1 MQMVSEK
8 TFYSQMS
15 GNSAGPIVATVL
27 SGIVLGGCGVF
38 CGTQLG
44 WKHILSLVFLA
55 AGGLCCLLLIFFII
69 KGFRKKSHPVFKRYG
84 NAAYLSMKINQGMA
98 NAWYYAEPFG
108 GNFPFA
114 TLMTDSFIVSGS
126 ELTNYMEFK
135 DLRTVHVDVSVTVH
149 RIAIGDPFA
158 TAASLAANRVGDRIL
173 ESKGIN
179 GDNRFDI
186 MVFEDERGKK
196 YRYNIHHCDVQQV
209 LGMVAQVAPHIRYV

>member
-1 MQMVSEK
+1 
-8 TFYSQMS
+8 
-15 GNSAGPIVATVL
+15 
-27 SGIVLGGCGVF
+27 
-38 CGTQLG
+38 
-44 WKHILSLVFLA
+44 
-55 AGGLCCLLLIFFII
+55 
-69 KGFRKKSHPVFKRYG
+69 
-84 NAAYLSMKINQGMA
+84 
-98 NAWYYAEPFG
+98 
-108 GNFPFA
+108 
-114 TLMTDSFIVSGS
+114 MTDSFIVSGS